1 MRFLKCTL
9 LAVISFCSALTA
21 TAQITEEAYQEAKEL
36 GYRPY
41 PYSFVQLQAGV
52 GVTPTNK
59 SFGNLL
65 SPTVS
70 VAYGRFFGSGVGA
83 RFHLNGWQSKG
94 GFKSIDETY
103 KFNYINANAD
113 LLLNLTNIF
122 SKSNHHKLDVILV
135 AGVGLNYAWNNDDL
149 DNILAYGPFP
159 AESTSNAWGEGKSRE
174 SLYSH
179 NIRAGFIFD
188 YNISKNWSV
197 GLELDANS
205 LSDRFNSK
213 YSNKDDWMIT
223 AQIGVTYKFGFKP
236 PRIPD
241 PIIEKKVIVPPPAEE
256 EEDIEVVYDEDE
268 SENQN
273 QEEQN
278 VTPVDTTTTT
288 NQGAGAENVEPEN
301 VEPVTPVVV
310 EPEVV
315 PYKVEIFYLESKR
328 EASEGAQSDLKV
340 EWVKEWADRY
350 PTKGKIRVIGYAD
363 KGTGIPE
370 RNMRYSQERA
380 NNIAKA
386 LIEAGIPEDM
396 IVEVKG
402 VGDTEQPFEQNEF
415 NRCVIVYCEA
425 K

>member
-9 LAVISFCSALTA
+9 LAVLSFLTSLTA

-70 VAYGRFFGSGVGA
+70 LAYGRFFGSGVGA

-149 DNILAYGPFP
+149 DKILEYGPFP

-236 PRIPD
+236 PRVPD
-241 PIIEKKVIVPPPAEE
+241 PIIEKKVIVPPAEE
-256 EEDIEVVYDEDE
+256 EDDIEVVYDDDE
-268 SENQN
+268 TETETQTQENQN
-273 QEEQN
+273 VVLETNTETEPETQN
-278 VTPVDTTTTT
+278 VEVQPVET
-288 NQGAGAENVEPEN
+288 
-301 VEPVTPVVV
+301 VTPVVT

-328 EASEGAQSDLKV
+328 EANEGAQSDLKV

-380 NNIAKA
+380 DNIAKA
-386 LIEAGIPEDM
+386 LIEAGVPEDM

-415 NRCVIVYCEA
+415 NRCVIVYCEE

>member
-1 MRFLKCTL
+1 M
-9 LAVISFCSALTA
+9 
-21 TAQITEEAYQEAKEL
+21 
-36 GYRPY
+36 
-41 PYSFVQLQAGV
+41 

-70 VAYGRFFGSGVGA
+70 LAYGRFFGSGVGA

-149 DNILAYGPFP
+149 DKILEYGPFP

-236 PRIPD
+236 PRVPD
-241 PIIEKKVIVPPPAEE
+241 PIIEKKVIVPPAEE
-256 EEDIEVVYDEDE
+256 EDDIEVVYDDDE
-268 SENQN
+268 TETETQTQENQN
-273 QEEQN
+273 VVLETNTETEPETQN
-278 VTPVDTTTTT
+278 VEVQPVET
-288 NQGAGAENVEPEN
+288 
-301 VEPVTPVVV
+301 VTPVVT

-328 EASEGAQSDLKV
+328 EANEGAQSDLKV

-380 NNIAKA
+380 DNIAKA
-386 LIEAGIPEDM
+386 LIEAGVPEDM

-415 NRCVIVYCEA
+415 NRCVIVYCEE